1 MIDGISDH
9 EVSYVLAPSEHP
21 IERSIYLWSRAKLR
35 HDMQSSCDEFI
46 ATYSASIPVDVL
58 WNNFLVTCNAMIPT
72 KTGNWKQWK
81 RKPEMET
88 ENGNGQN
95 LMR

>member
-46 ATYSASIPVDVL
+46 ATYSASMPVANMHMCTCSNALKLVMHRYHFFTTNPIPS
-58 WNNFLVTCNAMIPT
+58 TY
-72 KTGNWKQWK
+72 
-81 RKPEMET
+81 
-88 ENGNGQN
+88 
-95 LMR
+95 